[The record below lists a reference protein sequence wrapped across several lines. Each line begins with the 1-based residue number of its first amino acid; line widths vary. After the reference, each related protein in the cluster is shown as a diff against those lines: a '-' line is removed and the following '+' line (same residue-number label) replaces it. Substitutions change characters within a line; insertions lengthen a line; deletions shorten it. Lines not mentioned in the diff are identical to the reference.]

1 MSELKMPLRKLLSS
15 RTKSL
20 REKRGLKQRHM
31 AEALR
36 ITDRAYNGIEREKY
50 GLSALTL
57 MFLLE
62 MMTGEERESLIDEF
76 RRMVYNTEGQTPCE

>member
-31 AEALR
+31 A
-36 ITDRAYNGIEREKY
+36 EREKY

-76 RRMVYNTEGQTPCE
+76 RRMVNNTEGQTPCELHAK

>member
-1 MSELKMPLRKLLSS
+1 
-15 RTKSL
+15 
-20 REKRGLKQRHM
+20 M

-76 RRMVYNTEGQTPCE
+76 RRMVYNTEGQTP